1 MIRELFRLRR
11 VSCVRAICGLY
22 ATSMTDAL
30 EGWACRSQRLVLPGG
45 ERTWTVLGR
54 DHVPVGPAE
63 EYLEYLRVQR
73 VSPNTVKSYARALA
87 LWWEYLEAFGLAWD
101 AVSLDSAGG
110 FLAWLRTGDGPRVVS
125 IGQRAARFSESTVAA
140 RLQ

>member
-1 MIRELFRLRR
+1 MLPS
-11 VSCVRAICGLY
+11 VTN
-22 ATSMTDAL
+22 ATEA
-30 EGWACRSQRLVLPGG
+30 GACRSQRLLLPGG

-87 LWWEYLEAFGLAWD
+87 LWWEYLAQFELGWD
-101 AVSLDSAGG
+101 GVMLEDFGG
-110 FLAWLRTGDGPRVVS
+110 FLSWLRTGEGPQVVS
-125 IGQRAARFSESTVAA
+125 LAAGPV
-140 RLQ
+140 